1 MFINIINN
9 IRKGVKWLIRWIG
22 TIVLTVLTL
31 KKPVERDRWL
41 FGRNGFGMIMLSI
54 VIAIVVPFVIW
65 CGTFVW
71 DKFLYPKESLSPEV
85 VLLTNYETDVKSLE
99 GIISGDSITMKVSDG
114 VNNASADKHDA
125 WWAIVSQYTDPGNLP
140 ATQNSKYGYFL
151 ALLCAIAGI
160 FCLSG
165 FAVSSLVSFI
175 SRVTERWKFGLLQYD
190 RMFSDYIV
198 IIGINEQAPSI
209 IKRALD
215 ERGAKYVLI
224 QTRKDVEK
232 TRMALELKLEDS
244 LESKVVFY
252 AGERTSAED
261 ISKLKL
267 EKAME
272 IYILGE
278 EISYDNEKDHDAFN
292 IECLEHVASYLKENI
307 KNRKFYYK
315 ENNKV
320 RVHVN
325 FEYQSTFT
333 AFKAT
338 HLYHKL
344 GRDVEFIPFNVHEI
358 WAKKVLVDNF
368 AIVPSGKNNEVTVQH
383 YHPVDTYVKDGKRIG
398 ITADCEKTVHLI
410 ILGMNQMGT
419 AMGTQAALLCH
430 FPNFIRNIDK
440 RTTITFIDDHAK
452 EEGEYL
458 RGRFSSLFD
467 LCRHRT
473 IICDEKT
480 KTDFGIE
487 FTDKVKENEKL
498 QHLLLK
504 SSEAK
509 DNELS
514 DPNESFMDLQWEF
527 IQGNVASKEIQ
538 DYITEVTKEK
548 NKTVTIAICFN
559 NPQQSIASAMYL
571 PAEVYTN
578 ANQVLV
584 YQQNSFDIVNDV
596 ANGDVEWKRYPNL
609 FPFGMIESAYTE
621 NQFDNHLAKLEHY
634 IYLQGKDKD
643 GNPNPITKDKYLL
656 AKIDAQWDQLGIV
669 QKLANIDMVDSISIK
684 LRSMGNIEKDKEVQR
699 YDSKIIKKEGERHE
713 MICTEHNR
721 WMTERLIMGF
731 RYLSITEQK
740 ELVNITDDDKKKRK
754 KDELKDK
761 ERAHLDICSNNKLC
775 KVDVQMHKNDRV
787 AVITLPELFECA
799 EWVGVLR
806 LSDER
811 YSKSQHRKVS
821 ENFLI
826 YKNKLQFLY
835 IEGNNEGL
843 ELEDKTR
850 HAFWIAKTEVTQEQ
864 WEIITGQ
871 RKYKSSNE
879 KSLPVV
885 NVSKQEIDD
894 FILILRKK
902 TGLFLSLPSMKEWR
916 YAAGK
921 EVAKRTTPLTSYN
934 SKKTNDVRSDK
945 SAFELYHI
953 LGNVWE
959 WTDTQLRKGKTKEN
973 VNNCYCFCGGSWRF
987 TSLECDL
994 DQPYWVNSGDAG
1006 RKSDDL
1012 GFRLVWKFEKDGF
1025 DDDKVVDIPINK
1037 KNNETVITQE
1047 KIIINWFDENRMKKI
1062 NKGYFIMGANQ
1073 STDNTVDTNETPR
1086 HTVYISQDFYMCE
1099 VPTTQSLW
1107 NAVIGLKATENPTS
1121 NRIGDNIPQTDIS
1134 WKDIMRISTKKKK
1147 GFLYELN
1154 MLLRTNSALR
1164 DNLALSIYPIPEK
1177 EDEEDVN
1184 KSNRELFKKQV
1195 LAGQLVFR
1203 LPTEAEWEY
1212 AAKGGNDSRIVKS
1225 NLSQVDFIKSIHD
1238 TKKYSVE
1245 VDESKLEETLHV
1257 AEKIIPRVKS
1267 LNVGNLGLYDMCGTV
1282 WEWCV
1287 DHYLFDMYD
1296 VCVNGKRNVAGNE
1309 EIVEPKYIQLVE
1321 NTPAYKVQGYITDP
1335 VASDP
1340 RYKAHVFRGGS
1351 WKSQTAWDCRC
1362 TRANFWIDSY
1372 KSDDLG
1378 FRLVLGCPIDNIKCQ

>member
-1 MFINIINN
+1 MVRDIIKNIVLNPI
-9 IRKGVKWLIRWIG
+9 KWVLSWFG
-22 TIVLTVLTL
+22 TIALTILTL
-31 KKPVERDRWL
+31 RKPVERDRWL
-41 FGRNGFGMIMLSI
+41 FGRNGFGMIMLSV
-54 VIAIVVPFVIW
+54 VIAVVVPCVIW
-65 CGTFVW
+65 IGTSIL
-71 DKFLYPKESLSPEV
+71 DKCNPREKLGPEV
-85 VLLTNYETDVKSLE
+85 VLLSNYDTDVKSLE
-99 GIISGDSITMKVSDG
+99 GTISGDSITMKVSDSI
-114 VNNASADKHDA
+114 NSASAEKHDA

-175 SRVTERWKFGLLQYD
+175 SRVTERWKLGLLQYD

-232 TRMALELKLEDS
+232 ARMSLELKLEDS

-261 ISKLKL
+261 IAKLRL
-267 EKAME
+267 EKALE
-272 IYILGE
+272 VYILGE
-278 EISYDNEKDHDAFN
+278 EISYNNEKDHDAFN

-315 ENNKV
+315 GDNKV

-383 YHPVDTYVKDGKRIG
+383 YHPIDTYLIDGKRIG
-398 ITADCEKTVHLI
+398 ITADSEKTVHLI

-419 AMGTQAALLCH
+419 ALGTQAALLCH
-430 FPNFIRNIDK
+430 FPNFVNNINK

-473 IICDEKT
+473 IICDEK
-480 KTDFGIE
+480 KETDFGVE
-487 FTDKVKENEKL
+487 FTDKVKEDEKL

-504 SSEAK
+504 SLEAK
-509 DNELS
+509 GKEQV
-514 DPNESFMDLQWEF
+514 DPQECFLDLQWEF
-527 IQGNVASKEIQ
+527 IQGNVASKEVQ
-538 DYITEVTKEK
+538 NYITAISKDK

-571 PAEVYTN
+571 PADVYTN

-584 YQQNSFDIVNDV
+584 YQQNSFDVVNDV

-621 NQFDNHLAKLEHY
+621 NQYDNHFAKLEHY
-634 IYLQGKDKD
+634 IYMQGKDKE
-643 GNPNPITKDKYLL
+643 GNPNPINKDKALL
-656 AKIDAQWDQLGIV
+656 RNIDALWDQLGIV
-669 QKLANIDMVDSISIK
+669 QKLANIDMVDSIPIK
-684 LRSMGNIEKDKEVQR
+684 LRSMGSVKNYKNVQR
-699 YDSKIIKKEGERHE
+699 YDSEIIKSEAERKE
-713 MICTEHNR
+713 MIYTEHNR

-731 RYLSITEQK
+731 RYLDHDEQEKLVEIK
-740 ELVNITDDDKKKRK
+740 EDDKKRK
-754 KDELKDK
+754 KKDGYK
-761 ERAHLDICSNNKLC
+761 DRERAHLDICSNNKLC
-775 KVDVQMHKNDRV
+775 KVDVQMHKNDKV
-787 AVITLPELFECA
+787 AIVTLPELFECA
-799 EWVGVLR
+799 EWVSVLR
-806 LSDER
+806 LSDDR
-811 YSKSQHRKVS
+811 YSKSQHKKVS
-821 ENFLI
+821 EKFLLH
-826 YKNKLQFLY
+826 KKKFQFMH
-835 IEGNNEGL
+835 IEGNKCDSEKDD
-843 ELEDKTR
+843 ETR
-850 HAFWIAKTEVTQEQ
+850 HSFWIAKTEVTQEQ

-871 RKYKSSNE
+871 KKYKSSNE
-879 KSLPVV
+879 KNLPVV
-885 NVSKQEIDD
+885 NVSKQDIDD

-902 TGLFLSLPSMKEWR
+902 TGLYFALPSKKEWR

-921 EVAKRTTPLTSYN
+921 EVNRRTSSSVN
-934 SKKTNDVRSDK
+934 RKSNRIKNVRSDK
-945 SAFELYHI
+945 YAFELQHI

-959 WTDTQLRKGKTKEN
+959 WTDSPLKKGDTKEY
-973 VNNCYCFCGGSWRF
+973 VDNCFYFCGGSWRF
-987 TSLECDL
+987 TNLECDL
-994 DQPYWVNSGDAG
+994 NQPYWVNSGDAE

-1012 GFRLVWKFEKDGF
+1012 GFRLVWKFEKEGF
-1025 DDDKVVDIPINK
+1025 GDDKVINIPTHLN
-1037 KNNETVITQE
+1037 TDASVLTQE
-1047 KIIINWFDENRMKKI
+1047 KLIENWFNDNRLKKI
-1062 NKGYFIMGANQ
+1062 SKGYFIMGANQ
-1073 STDNTVDTNETPR
+1073 SVDPSVDTNETPR
-1086 HTVYISQDFYMCE
+1086 HAVYISHDFFMSE
-1099 VPTTQSLW
+1099 VPVTQALW
-1107 NAVIGLKATENPTS
+1107 NAVIGLEATDNPTQ
-1121 NRIGDNIPQTDIS
+1121 NRIGDNIPQTDVS
-1134 WKDIMRISTKKKK
+1134 WKDIMRISTKRKK
-1147 GFLYELN
+1147 GFLHELN
-1154 MLLRTNSALR
+1154 TILKCNTSFCENITTAIYPKPQNKNDEDTCKSER
-1164 DNLALSIYPIPEK
+1164 DNLK
-1177 EDEEDVN
+1177 N
-1184 KSNRELFKKQV
+1184 KILGGE
-1195 LAGQLVFR
+1195 LVFR

-1212 AAKGGNDSRIVKS
+1212 AAKGGNDDRLTKLNISEEGSI
-1225 NLSQVDFIKSIHD
+1225 NNIHD
-1238 TKKYSVE
+1238 KNKFSV
-1245 VDESKLEETLHV
+1245 DINESKPEETIHV
-1257 AEKIIPRVKS
+1257 GEKTIPRVKS
-1267 LNVGNLGLYDMCGTV
+1267 MAEGNLGLFDMCGTV
-1282 WEWCV
+1282 WEWCI
-1287 DHYLFDMYD
+1287 DHYLFDMYE
-1296 VCVNGKRNVAGNE
+1296 VCINGKRSVNGKE
-1309 EIVEPKYIQLVE
+1309 EIVEPKYIQLNE
-1321 NTPAYKVQGYITDP
+1321 NSPAYKTKGYITDP

-1351 WKSQTAWDCRC
+1351 WKSQTVWDCRC